1 MRRGARSAWKDPLRP
16 TRRLAVITGAVLLLV
31 ALVEVPYHIDELRQV
46 SSYRQ
51 SLVQVMRESSHQQ
64 QPPLDAWIGSIA
76 QKLLGQGDI
85 RQRLPSVVWGIGTL
99 VLLSHLLTG
108 FGLRWGAP
116 LAVLIF
122 ATSPLMVT
130 VTAYARPYALPTFLM
145 LAWIVSVRA
154 FIERG
159 SSASALTMTAIAICL
174 PASRA
179 VVPLVFLLATTVTLG
194 WCARTAIC
202 GDERSR
208 SRFAAGIAALG
219 LLACGLPIIWLLAA
233 DMRPYVSDSPLEGG
247 QLLRGMRDLPSALRM
262 SFPVWS
268 AAALAALL
276 AIAMPS
282 VRQRLFS
289 QWWWWTLL
297 CVPFGF
303 AVCFFALTPTTQPYS
318 VRYTFTFWLPFVLL
332 IGAGFD
338 AAQQKWRAGQRVV
351 PGAYFATVCI
361 FLLGS
366 VTQLDHA
373 LTESP
378 RPDWMRFSAYV
389 SANTPL
395 GTTVL
400 FDWVRPAGAW
410 RGSFAGSQR
419 YLEFGWSVPSVSQV
433 ARGDRRLRSG
443 SPLVVALLG
452 ASPQVPG
459 WTRLRFDQHF
469 SLYRPDEPLRG
480 NPGAIQAL
488 EQFAAA
494 LGPATGATM
503 VLSAAALR
511 DRSGQA
517 DAARSIVARLL
528 ATSGDDLRI
537 QIEREIERLGLS
549 RLRPGSRL

>member
-1 MRRGARSAWKDPLRP
+1 MEHSLHELVRQRVFGIVGGWARAMRRGARSAWKDPLRP

-247 QLLRGMRDLPSALRM
+247 S
-262 SFPVWS
+262 S
-268 AAALAALL
+268 
-276 AIAMPS
+276 
-282 VRQRLFS
+282 
-289 QWWWWTLL
+289 
-297 CVPFGF
+297 C
-303 AVCFFALTPTTQPYS
+303 
-318 VRYTFTFWLPFVLL
+318 
-332 IGAGFD
+332 GACGIC
-338 AAQQKWRAGQRVV
+338 RARCG
-351 PGAYFATVCI
+351 
-361 FLLGS
+361 
-366 VTQLDHA
+366 
-373 LTESP
+373 
-378 RPDWMRFSAYV
+378 
-389 SANTPL
+389 
-395 GTTVL
+395 
-400 FDWVRPAGAW
+400 
-410 RGSFAGSQR
+410 
-419 YLEFGWSVPSVSQV
+419 
-433 ARGDRRLRSG
+433 
-443 SPLVVALLG
+443 
-452 ASPQVPG
+452 
-459 WTRLRFDQHF
+459 
-469 SLYRPDEPLRG
+469 
-480 NPGAIQAL
+480 
-488 EQFAAA
+488 
-494 LGPATGATM
+494 
-503 VLSAAALR
+503 
-511 DRSGQA
+511 
-517 DAARSIVARLL
+517 
-528 ATSGDDLRI
+528 
-537 QIEREIERLGLS
+537 
-549 RLRPGSRL
+549 